1 MDYKV
6 WKYPGGEVGVRLEEG
21 LIYNQVFRVQNSDDF
36 MAMLMA
42 INANMHDTNDP
53 LKVITI
59 PYLPYARQDRV
70 ATKGDPLAT
79 EVIAKMLNAI
89 GVDTVFTLD
98 LHSEKTIDVFKQNN
112 INLHNVTPLRYI
124 GNFLNDIGEKEIYLI
139 SPDKGATEK
148 TKWYE
153 HFLKMDNRFNVKGI
167 IQCGKV
173 RDPISGKITGFTVE
187 TGPEQVDENAAFVI
201 TDDICDG
208 GGTFMGVADALA
220 AKYGTN
226 NQYLFTSHG
235 IYSQGVDK
243 LLTKF
248 KMLGTTDAFT
258 NSFKEHPNVLTYK
271 MNIANQ
277 DNKA

>member
-6 WKYPGGEVGVRLEEG
+6 WKYPGGEVGVRLEDG
-21 LIYNQVFRVQNSDDF
+21 LIYNQTFRVQNSDDF

-42 INANMHDTNDP
+42 INANKHNTQDP

-79 EVIAKMLNAI
+79 EVVAQMLNAVGI
-89 GVDTVFTLD
+89 ETVFTFD
-98 LHSEKTIDVFKQNN
+98 LHSEKTIYTFKQNN
-112 INLHNVTPLRYI
+112 INLLSKSPVPYI
-124 GNFLNDIGEKEIYLI
+124 RNFLRDIRENGVYLI

-153 HFLKMDNRFNVKGI
+153 HFLKDLNIVDGI

-173 RDPISGKITGFTVE
+173 RDPITGKITGFTVE
-187 TGPEQVDENAAFVI
+187 DGPATVSQYISFVI

-208 GGTFMGVADALA
+208 GGTFMGVSDALTK
-220 AKYGTN
+220 KYGSH
-226 NQYLFTSHG
+226 NQYLFTTHG

-243 LLTKF
+243 LLQVF
-248 KMLGTTDAFT
+248 KKIGTTDT
-258 NSFKEHPNVLTYK
+258 FKNGVDNPNVLIYNVK
-271 MNIANQ
+271 IASQ
-277 DNKA
+277 E